1 MSEYIIYVTF
11 EDEAQAQSICA
22 DVLNEKL
29 AACANIFPSHKSL
42 YWWEGK
48 VQSANECAAILK
60 TTGENLDALKD
71 GIVKRH
77 SYDVPCVVAWSIE
90 KGHAPF
96 LEWLNSEVL

>member
-1 MSEYIIYVTF
+1 MIYVTF
-11 EDEAQAQSICA
+11 EDETQAQSICE
-22 DVLNEKL
+22 VVVREKL
-29 AACANIFPSHKSL
+29 AACANIFPSHKSV

-60 TTGENLDALKD
+60 TTDKNLDALKNE
-71 GIVKRH
+71 IVKRH

-96 LEWLNSEVL
+96 LDWINREVL